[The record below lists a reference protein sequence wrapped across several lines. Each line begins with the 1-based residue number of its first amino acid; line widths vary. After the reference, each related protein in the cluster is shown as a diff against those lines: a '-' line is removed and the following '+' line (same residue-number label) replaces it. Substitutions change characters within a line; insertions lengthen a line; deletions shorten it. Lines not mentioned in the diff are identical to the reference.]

1 MKLGDDMRKQKLEM
15 IRKKLDQLFLEHTT
29 KRNWRI
35 TKGMLESIVQILNDT
50 DCNPTPIQQKA
61 ILDLIQREFD

>member
-1 MKLGDDMRKQKLEM
+1 MRKQKLE
-15 IRKKLDQLFLEHTT
+15 IVRKKLDELFLEHTA

-35 TKGMLESIVQILNDT
+35 TKGMLESIVQILNESS
-50 DCNPTPIQQKA
+50 CNPTPIQQKA